1 MTQRALQLPLL
12 AAMLTLAPV
21 SAHAEV
27 TLLIEEAVGGA
38 GEFTGSGH
46 SALYF
51 SGICAETPTKLR
63 ICKPGEE
70 GVVLST
76 YPDLGTV
83 KRYKWIALPLTA
95 FLYGVDSR
103 ENIPLYGNGKV
114 RRYLREEYRKQN
126 LSSLVLASADG
137 KIPPGRWS
145 EMLGTTINRDVYAL
159 TVKTTPEQDAKF
171 LSDFEKLPNV
181 NDFSTTYNNCADFA
195 RDTLNL
201 VFPNATH
208 RDVLNDFTMT
218 TPKAIARTFT
228 RYATSRPAL
237 QFRIDKYSQI
247 DGAIRRSLNNRSFTE
262 KAIVSKKYFLTMAFT
277 MPELI
282 PIMGLTYLTTGWY
295 NLDPQYKKHAS
306 GVIADSNI
314 QSAPIKFLGA
324 GNYVLDPPALESS
337 RRETYRDSELR
348 KDQFRKIQFGAEE
361 VWNDYRK
368 QFEPMLARA
377 VEQGLFIDEAEVKTF
392 FKDLE
397 LQSEPGS
404 DPDGRL
410 VLTVDDRGSKETVG
424 ITRSN
429 IKATHSSRR
438 LGYKIMLAKVNA
450 VLHAPSR
457 NRPSRPEFEQDWQLL
472 QELSKD
478 VPAYT
483 FAGEDRNSVP
493 RFRQTREVVSN
504 KKKSQKLLMT
514 ITH

>member
-1 MTQRALQLPLL
+1 MIEKVLKLPILV
-12 AAMLTLAPV
+12 AMLAMGPV
-21 SAHAEV
+21 AAHAEL

-46 SALYF
+46 TAVYF
-51 SGICAETPTKLR
+51 SGLCAETPIQLR
-63 ICKPGEE
+63 LCELGEE
-70 GVVLST
+70 GAVVST

-83 KRYKWIALPLTA
+83 KPYKWLALPLTA

-103 ENIPLYGNGKV
+103 EEVPLYGNGKV
-114 RRYLREEYRKQN
+114 RRYLRESYRKQH
-126 LSSLVLASADG
+126 LSNVVPATPDG
-137 KIPPGRWS
+137 KIPAGRWS
-145 EMLGTTINRDVYAL
+145 EMLATAINRDVYAL

-171 LSDFEKLPNV
+171 LSDFQKLPNV
-181 NDFSTTYNNCADFA
+181 NDFSTMYNNCADFA

-201 VFPNATH
+201 AFPSATH

-237 QFRIDKYSQI
+237 AFHMDKYSQV

-282 PIMGLTYLTTGWY
+282 PIMGVTYLTTGWY

-306 GVIADSNI
+306 AAIADSNI
-314 QSAPIKFLGA
+314 PGSHLEVLRAVNYFVAPSAT
-324 GNYVLDPPALESS
+324 ETT
-337 RRETYRDSELR
+337 RRESRVRKEQYRKSLFGPEELW
-348 KDQFRKIQFGAEE
+348 K
-361 VWNDYRK
+361 DYRK
-368 QFEPMLARA
+368 QFEPMLAKA
-377 VEQGLFIDEAEVKTF
+377 LEQGMFIDEAEVKTF

-410 VLTVDDRGSKETVG
+410 ILTVDDRGIQETVG

-429 IKATHSSRR
+429 INASASSRR
-438 LGYKIMLAKVNA
+438 LAYKIMLAKVNS
-450 VLHAPSR
+450 VLQAPSR

-478 VPAYT
+478 VPAYA
-483 FAGEDRNSVP
+483 FAGQDRGSVP
-493 RFRQTREVVSN
+493 RFRQTPEVVSN
-504 KKKSQKLLMT
+504 KKKAQKLLMT